1 MTVKKKRKS
10 LFSFLKN
17 NDWKQYWSTKIST
30 VNQET
35 GNSIVRG
42 YPLCDIIESNMSFAE
57 LVFLVTKGELPNEKQ
72 ATMVN
77 VLLCSI
83 GDYGF
88 NSMVTVPGRTITS
101 ASPDSPMPGIAAG
114 LLSLGR
120 TYVSPQFAGELLE
133 KSYATMKKENLTVEQ
148 IADRVVTDYTER
160 GEALPGL
167 GHPLYRAD
175 DLRAESLL
183 KVQHKLNIFG
193 DKSALYEAIRV
204 RAEKEFGRE
213 ISLNWPARVACIGAE
228 LGMEPFEY
236 TGIAAIAYMPALIAH
251 IQEEVKEGVPLRI
264 VPPVVRDYTGVPE
277 RPLPEKYSKIGV

>member
-1 MTVKKKRKS
+1 MTAKKRRS
-10 LFSFLKN
+10 LFTFFKN
-17 NDWKQYWSTKIST
+17 QDWKQYWQTKIST
-30 VNQET
+30 VSPDT
-35 GNSIVRG
+35 GNSVVRG

-57 LVFLVTKGELPNEKQ
+57 LVYLVIKGELPNEKQ

-133 KSYATMKKENLTVEQ
+133 KSYATMKAENLTTEE
-148 IADRVVTDYTER
+148 IADRVVRDYYDR
-160 GEALPGL
+160 GEAIPGL
-167 GHPLYRAD
+167 GHPYYRSD

-183 KVQHKLNIFG
+183 KVQHELNIFG
-193 DKSALYEAIRV
+193 EKSELYEAIRV
-204 RAEKEFGRE
+204 RAEKESGRE
-213 ISLNWPARVACIGAE
+213 FSLNWPARVACIGAE
-228 LGMEPFEY
+228 LDMEPFEY
-236 TGIAAIAYMPALIAH
+236 TGISAIAYMPALIAH
-251 IQEEVKEGVPLRI
+251 IQEEVTEGVPLR
-264 VPPVVRDYTGVPE
+264 VLPPIIHEYVGVPE
-277 RPLPEKYSKIGV
+277 RPLPEKYVKIGEK

>member
-1 MTVKKKRKS
+1 MTTKKRRS

-17 NDWKQYWSTKIST
+17 NDWKQYWTTKIST
-30 VNQET
+30 VSQET

-57 LVFLVTKGELPNEKQ
+57 LVFLVLKGELPNEKQ
-72 ATMVN
+72 KTMVN

-88 NSMVTVPGRTITS
+88 NSMVSVPGRTITS

-120 TYVSPQFAGELLE
+120 TYVSPQYAGELLE
-133 KSYATMKKENLTVEQ
+133 QSYATMKKENLSVEE
-148 IADRVVTDYTER
+148 IADRVVREYTDR
-160 GEALPGL
+160 GEAIPGL
-167 GHPLYRAD
+167 GHPLYRSD

-183 KVQHKLNIFG
+183 KVQHELDIFG
-193 DKSALYEAIRV
+193 EKSEIYEAIRV
-204 RAEKEFGRE
+204 RAEQEFDRE

-228 LGMEPFEY
+228 LDMAPFEY

-251 IQEEVKEGVPLRI
+251 IQEEVTEGVPLRI
-264 VPPVVRDYTGVPE
+264 IPPIINDYTGVPE
-277 RPLPEKYSKIGV
+277 RPLPERFVKVGAK